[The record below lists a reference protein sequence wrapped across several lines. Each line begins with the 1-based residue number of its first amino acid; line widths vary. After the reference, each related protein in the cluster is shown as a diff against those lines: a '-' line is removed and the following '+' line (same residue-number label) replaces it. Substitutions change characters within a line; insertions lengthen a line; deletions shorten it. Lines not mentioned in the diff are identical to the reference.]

1 MDMWTWAAACWL
13 GIPLDVVE
21 RLTMTSIEVNTL
33 DDVAYHTRDVLS
45 FVPAPTWLKVTPQ
58 YYVPANQRQVAD
70 GYLIEWSFD

>member
-1 MDMWTWAAACWL
+1 
-13 GIPLDVVE
+13 
-21 RLTMTSIEVNTL
+21 MTSIEVNTL

-58 YYVPANQRQVAD
+58 YYGTGSVPANQRQAAD